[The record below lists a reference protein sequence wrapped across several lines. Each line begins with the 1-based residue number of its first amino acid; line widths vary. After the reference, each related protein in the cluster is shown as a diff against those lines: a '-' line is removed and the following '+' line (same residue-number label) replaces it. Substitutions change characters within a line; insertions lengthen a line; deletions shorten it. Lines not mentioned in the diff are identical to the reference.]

1 MEGWP
6 FLLCICQGKV
16 RNLRRAAEAEGEPA
30 TVAAVNVAVG
40 IADLDD
46 AAGVFED
53 GEKGLA

>member
-1 MEGWP
+1 MTGWP
-6 FLLCICQGKV
+6 FLCIYQGKV
-16 RNLRRAAEAEGEPA
+16 GNLRRTAEAEGEPA